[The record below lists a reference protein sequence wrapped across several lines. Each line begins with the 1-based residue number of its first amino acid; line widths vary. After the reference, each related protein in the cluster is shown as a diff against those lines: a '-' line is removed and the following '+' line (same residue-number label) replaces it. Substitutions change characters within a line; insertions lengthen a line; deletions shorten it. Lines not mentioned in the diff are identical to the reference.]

1 MHFFTDL
8 YKFAISHL
16 QTVVIFCKRKNFA
29 HTNTAKTSQLQIAK
43 TLHKLKLGN

>member
-16 QTVVIFCKRKNFA
+16 QTAVIF
-29 HTNTAKTSQLQIAK
+29 AKAK
-43 TLHKLKLGN
+43 TLHIQTPQNVTIANSKNFA